1 MSDRRSTDRP
11 GGRPVDPHNISSAR
25 TPPTAVCP
33 GSRSN
38 LDLLTATRFCRALPG
53 RFENAQGR
61 SAKAYVHKSVHKR
74 HANGPRRILRGPF
87 ALVAGIERGVNRVFA
102 ENSHQPTRQRERAMK
117 RFKSIRHAQRF
128 LSAFG
133 GISPAP
139 AVGGRLPTGDGRPLR
154 GLERDHGA
162 TTTAAA

>member
-61 SAKAYVHKSVHKR
+61 SAKAYVHKSVHTVS
-74 HANGPRRILRGPF
+74 HRREPQ
-87 ALVAGIERGVNRVFA
+87 V
-102 ENSHQPTRQRERAMK
+102 
-117 RFKSIRHAQRF
+117 
-128 LSAFG
+128 SARS
-133 GISPAP
+133 SPARRQIRRRED
-139 AVGGRLPTGDGRPLR
+139 AVYTPLDPHEPLSEVGQDR
-154 GLERDHGA
+154 RNNCQPSAVVAQG
-162 TTTAAA
+162 

>member
-53 RFENAQGR
+53 RFESNQDDQQTLTFTNPLT
-61 SAKAYVHKSVHKR
+61 
-74 HANGPRRILRGPF
+74 NG
-87 ALVAGIERGVNRVFA
+87 
-102 ENSHQPTRQRERAMK
+102 MK
-117 RFKSIRHAQRF
+117 MTPEVTP
-128 LSAFG
+128 LG
-133 GISPAP
+133 YE
-139 AVGGRLPTGDGRPLR
+139 LTGS
-154 GLERDHGA
+154 GLTSFPGL
-162 TTTAAA
+162 